1 MISRKVLSESI
12 EEISKYFHSHTIS
25 ALTKLPLPINKQ
37 SFSVQ
42 DYVVGKAVRTMG
54 PDVVLSHIPLGITG
68 NEQTYEFP
76 RSWLLPVLR
85 ENVQKTKLIYFKS
98 YFLPIATACYL
109 RAQKAKK
116 DDDKT
121 LQKTYEVIVSQIW

>member
-1 MISRKVLSESI
+1 
-12 EEISKYFHSHTIS
+12 
-25 ALTKLPLPINKQ
+25 
-37 SFSVQ
+37 
-42 DYVVGKAVRTMG
+42 MG

-85 ENVQKTKLIYFKS
+85 ENVMKTKLLFFKS
-98 YFLPIATACYL
+98 YFLPISTACYM
-109 RAQKAKK
+109 RALKAKK